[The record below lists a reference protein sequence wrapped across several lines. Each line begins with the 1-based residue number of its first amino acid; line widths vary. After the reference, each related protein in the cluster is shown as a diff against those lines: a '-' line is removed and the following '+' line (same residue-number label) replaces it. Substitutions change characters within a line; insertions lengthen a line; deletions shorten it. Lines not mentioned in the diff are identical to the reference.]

1 MQTVSRYIYVG
12 ASCYSFTDEK
22 TGRPVQ
28 GAKLFL
34 VPTEMAKKENVTGY
48 AVDVVNAEYGLF
60 AQCRALQPMKVYDFN
75 MDVDLSGKTPRVRVL
90 GILGEAQKEQQ
101 KAS

>member
-12 ASCYSFTDEK
+12 ASSYSFTDEK

-48 AVDVVNAEYGLF
+48 ALDVVNADYGLF

-90 GILGEAQKEQQ
+90 GILGEVQKE

>member
-12 ASCYSFTDEK
+12 ASSYSFTDDK
-22 TGRPVQ
+22 GRPVQ
-28 GAKLFL
+28 GSKLFL

-48 AVDVVNAEYGLF
+48 AVDVVNADYGLF
-60 AQCRALQPMKVYDFN
+60 
-75 MDVDLSGKTPRVRVL
+75 VRVL

>member
-22 TGRPVQ
+22 GRPVQ

-34 VPTEMAKKENVTGY
+34 VPTEMAKKDNVTGY
-48 AVDVVNAEYGLF
+48 AVDVVNADYGLF
-60 AQCRALQPMKVYDFN
+60 AQCRALQPMKVYDFS
-75 MDVDLSGKTPRVRVL
+75 MDVDLSGKTPRVRVQ
-90 GILGEAQKEQQ
+90 GILGEVQKE

>member
-12 ASCYSFTDEK
+12 ASCYNFSDDK

-28 GAKLFL
+28 GTKLYL
-34 VPTEMAKKENVTGY
+34 VPTEMAKRENITGY
-48 AVDVVNAEYGLF
+48 GVDVINADYGLF
-60 AQCRALQPMKVYDFN
+60 AQCRTLQPMKVYDFS
-75 MDVDLSGKTPRVRVL
+75 VDIDLMGKTPRVRVL
-90 GILGEAQKEQQ
+90 GIIGEAQKEQ

>member
-22 TGRPVQ
+22 GRPVQ

-34 VPTEMAKKENVTGY
+34 LPTEMAKKENVTGY
-48 AVDVVNAEYGLF
+48 AVDVVGADYGLF

>member
-22 TGRPVQ
+22 NRPVQ

-34 VPTEMAKKENVTGY
+34 LPIEMPKKENVTGY
-48 AVDVVNAEYGLF
+48 AVDVVNADYGLF
-60 AQCRALQPMKVYDFN
+60 AQCRALQPMKAYDFN
-75 MDVDLSGKTPRVRVL
+75 VDVDLSGKTPRVRVQ
-90 GILGEAQKEQQ
+90 GIIGEAQKEQ